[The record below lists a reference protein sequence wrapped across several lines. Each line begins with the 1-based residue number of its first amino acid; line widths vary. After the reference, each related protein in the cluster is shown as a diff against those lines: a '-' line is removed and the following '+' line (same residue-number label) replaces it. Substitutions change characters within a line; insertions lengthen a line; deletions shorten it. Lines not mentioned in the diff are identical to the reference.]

1 MYRAKLLIIVA
12 LFVGTVE
19 SGPATFE
26 DLIDLIN
33 TTSSIYVYAS
43 TYATYMYDNP
53 VTCMFYRKKDLSD
66 THFEFRLR
74 YRADWRTFDY
84 SVHAKLG
91 DDPEVGGP
99 YMEPNFW
106 PDDANFTTRQKEN
119 SVSGGIESEPARKT
133 LVAYIRE
140 QHCGV
145 FTLPRKG
152 KNHCELHLWEEA
164 IIKDGLYHHV
174 DFTCLKYFQARC
186 GYRWPTVITYTLT
199 CHNSEK

>member
-12 LFVGTVE
+12 LFVARVE

-26 DLIDLIN
+26 DLLDLIN

-66 THFEFRLR
+66 THFEFGLR
-74 YRADWRTFDY
+74 YKADWRTYDY
-84 SVHAKLG
+84 PVRAKLG
-91 DDPEVGGP
+91 DDPVVGGP

-106 PDDANFTTRQKEN
+106 PDDRNFTTRRKEN
-119 SVSGGIESEPARKT
+119 SISRDIEQSEPARKT

-152 KNHCELHLWEEA
+152 FGPSR
-164 IIKDGLYHHV
+164 D
-174 DFTCLKYFQARC
+174 AR
-186 GYRWPTVITYTLT
+186 RWPPLTLKWGHVT
-199 CHNSEK
+199 

>member
-12 LFVGTVE
+12 LFVARVE

-26 DLIDLIN
+26 DLLDLIN

-66 THFEFRLR
+66 THFEFGLR
-74 YRADWRTFDY
+74 YKADWRTYDY
-84 SVHAKLG
+84 PVRAKLG
-91 DDPEVGGP
+91 DDPVVGGP

-106 PDDANFTTRQKEN
+106 PEQ
-119 SVSGGIESEPARKT
+119 SEPARKT

-152 KNHCELHLWEEA
+152 KNHCELHLWEDA
-164 IIKDGLYHHV
+164 IIKEDRYHHV
-174 DFTCLKYFQARC
+174 DFTCLKYFQAWC
-186 GYRWPTVITYTLT
+186 GYHWPTIITYTLT
-199 CHNSEK
+199 CSG